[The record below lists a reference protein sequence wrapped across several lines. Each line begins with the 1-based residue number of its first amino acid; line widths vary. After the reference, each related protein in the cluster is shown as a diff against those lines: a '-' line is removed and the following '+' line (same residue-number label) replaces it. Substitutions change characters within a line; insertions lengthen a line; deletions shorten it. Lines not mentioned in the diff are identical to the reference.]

1 MYLSLKKS
9 FLLAPLLTHDLNIN
23 AQKRD
28 MVRQLLL
35 QICSHGLT
43 NHALLTSSLAVLLIK
58 MGGEFPLAG
67 YQGNNLEKLHLG
79 S

>member
-1 MYLSLKKS
+1 
-9 FLLAPLLTHDLNIN
+9 
-23 AQKRD
+23 

-43 NHALLTSSLAVLLIK
+43 NHALLTSNLAVLLIK